1 MAQIDVCRTTSPRGT
16 PPKGAHTYLT
26 SIGSPI
32 GLTLN
37 SDRLLAACRTYRAD
51 LVWVESEG
59 P

>member
-37 SDRLLAACRTYRAD
+37 SDRLLAVR
-51 LVWVESEG
+51 W
-59 P
+59 

>member
-37 SDRLLAACRTYRAD
+37 SDRLLAGECRLQHT
-51 LVWVESEG
+51 